1 MRGRALGLQTAFSAL
16 FLALAISALAVS
28 GCSKS
33 ATSPGFGTI
42 SLKMTDAPGD
52 YQEVNLA
59 IIQVSAHLGGAEAVT
74 EAAAEADSDSTSG
87 WQVLRAESFNVD
99 LLTLRNGVFTTLA
112 IAQVPA
118 GHYTQIR
125 LKLGAGSNVV
135 IDGVTH
141 PLTVPS
147 GLQSG
152 YKLVGSFDVPANGV
166 LDLAL
171 DFDAARSIVLTGS
184 GTYILKPTVRVLPVN
199 TSGSIT
205 GHVLPE
211 NVSTTVYAIQAPDT
225 IGSALT
231 SNGDFTVSVLP
242 AGTYSL
248 AFHPATAYRDTTL
261 AGVTVTAGATTNVGT
276 VQLTAQ

>member
-1 MRGRALGLQTAFSAL
+1 MLSAL
-16 FLALAISALAVS
+16 LLVLVVA
-28 GCSKS
+28 GCSDS
-33 ATSPGFGTI
+33 TSPGFGTM
-42 SLKMTDAPGD
+42 SLRMTDAPAD
-52 YQEVNLA
+52 FQEMNLE
-59 IIQVSAHLGGAEAVT
+59 IIQVSAHLGGTGDDLE
-74 EAAAEADSDSTSG
+74 SSSG
-87 WQVLRAESFNVD
+87 WHVLRAESLNVD

-112 IAQVPA
+112 LAQVPA

-125 LKLGAGSNVV
+125 LKLGAGSTVV
-135 IDGVTH
+135 VDGVTY

-152 YKLVGSFDVPANGV
+152 YKLVGNFDVPTNGV

-184 GTYILKPTVRVLPVN
+184 GTYLLKPTVRVLPSS
-199 TSGSIT
+199 TAGAIA

-211 NVSTTVYAIQAPDT
+211 SVQTTVYAIQAADT

-248 AFHPATAYRDTTL
+248 GFHPETAYRDTTL
-261 AGVTVTAGATTNVGT
+261 AGVIVISGATTNVGT
-276 VQLTAQ
+276 VELTPQ

>member
-1 MRGRALGLQTAFSAL
+1 MRGHVLRFQSVFFAL
-16 FLALAISALAVS
+16 FLVLAIS

-33 ATSPGFGTI
+33 TTSPGFGTI

-59 IIQVSAHLGGAEAVT
+59 IIQVSAHLEGGG
-74 EAAAEADSDSTSG
+74 AEADSDSTSG
-87 WQVLRAESFNVD
+87 WHVLQAEPVNVD

-112 IAQVPA
+112 LAEVPA

-125 LKLGAGSNVV
+125 LKLGAGSNVI

-152 YKLVGSFDVPANGV
+152 YKLVGSFDVPAGGALN
-166 LDLAL
+166 LAL

-184 GTYILKPTVRVLPVN
+184 GTYILKPTVRVLPVS
-199 TSGSIT
+199 TAGSIT
-205 GHVLPE
+205 GHVVPE
-211 NVSTTVYAIQAPDT
+211 TASTTVYAIQAPDT

-248 AFHPATAYRDTTL
+248 AFHPAADYRVTTL
-261 AGVTVTAGATTNVGT
+261 ANVTVTSGATTNVGS
-276 VQLTAQ
+276 VSLTPQ

>member
-1 MRGRALGLQTAFSAL
+1 MRGGVLSSQVLLSAL
-16 FLALAISALAVS
+16 LLVLAVA
-28 GCSKS
+28 GCSNS
-33 ATSPGFGTI
+33 TTSPGFGTMI
-42 SLKMTDAPGD
+42 LRMTDAPAD
-52 YQEVNLA
+52 FQEVNLE
-59 IIQVSAHLGGAEAVT
+59 ITQVSAHLGGAGT
-74 EAAAEADSDSTSG
+74 DSDSTSG
-87 WQVLRAESFNVD
+87 WQVLRAESINVD

-112 IAQVPA
+112 LAEVPA

-135 IDGVTH
+135 VDGVTY

-152 YKLVGSFDVPANGV
+152 YKLVGSFDVPTNGV
-166 LDLAL
+166 LTLAL

-184 GTYILKPTVRVLPVN
+184 GTYLLKPTVRVMPIS
-199 TSGSIT
+199 TAGSIT

-211 NVSTTVYAIQAPDT
+211 SVSTTVYAIQAADT

-261 AGVTVTAGATTNVGT
+261 ANVIVTSGATTNVGT
-276 VQLTAQ
+276 VQLTPQ

>member
-1 MRGRALGLQTAFSAL
+1 MRGRTLSTQFVLSAL
-16 FLALAISALAVS
+16 LLALAVS
-28 GCSKS
+28 GCSNNT
-33 ATSPGFGTI
+33 ASPGFGTMI
-42 SLKMTDAPGD
+42 LRMTDAPGD
-52 YQEVNLA
+52 FQEVNLA
-59 IIQVSAHLGGAEAVT
+59 ITQVSAHLGDAG
-74 EAAAEADSDSTSG
+74 ADSDPTSG
-87 WQVLRAESFNVD
+87 WHVLRADTINVD

-112 IAQVPA
+112 LAQVPA

-125 LKLGAGSNVV
+125 LKLEPGSNVV
-135 IDGVTH
+135 VDGVTN

-166 LDLAL
+166 LTLAL

-184 GTYILKPTVRVLPVN
+184 GTYLLKPTVRVMPIS
-199 TSGSIT
+199 TAGSIT
-205 GHVLPE
+205 GHVLPDT
-211 NVSTTVYAIQAPDT
+211 VSTTVYAIQAADT

-242 AGTYSL
+242 AGTYSV

-261 AGVTVTAGATTNVGT
+261 ANVIVAPGVTTNVGT
-276 VQLTAQ
+276 VQLTPQ

>member
-1 MRGRALGLQTAFSAL
+1 MRGRVLSSQFLLAALLSVLVIA
-16 FLALAISALAVS
+16 
-28 GCSKS
+28 GCSDS
-33 ATSPGFGTI
+33 GTSPGFGTM
-42 SLKMTDAPGD
+42 SLRMTDAPGD
-52 YQEVNLA
+52 FQEVNLE
-59 IIQVSAHLGGAEAVT
+59 IIQVSAHLGGT
-74 EAAAEADSDSTSG
+74 GDDSDSTSG
-87 WQVLRAESFNVD
+87 WHVLRAESISVD

-112 IAQVPA
+112 LAQVPA

-135 IDGVTH
+135 VDGLTH

-152 YKLVGSFDVPANGV
+152 YKLVGSFDVPTNGL

-184 GTYILKPTVRVLPVN
+184 DTYLLKPTVRVMP
-199 TSGSIT
+199 SSSAGSIT
-205 GHVLPE
+205 GHVLPDS
-211 NVSTTVYAIQAPDT
+211 VSTTVFAIQAADT
-225 IGSALT
+225 IGGALT

-261 AGVTVTAGATTNVGT
+261 TNVIVVSGATTNVGS
-276 VQLTAQ
+276 VQLTPQ

>member
-1 MRGRALGLQTAFSAL
+1 MSLRAPIAQLAL
-16 FLALAISALAVS
+16 AALVLALAIS

-33 ATSPGFGTI
+33 STSPGFGTM

-52 YQEVNLA
+52 FQEVNLE
-59 IIQVSAHLGGAEAVT
+59 IIQVSAHLGEDGTA
-74 EAAAEADSDSTSG
+74 SDSTSG
-87 WQVLRAESFNVD
+87 WQVLRAESINVD

-112 IAQVPA
+112 LAQVPA

-135 IDGVTH
+135 VDGVTH

-152 YKLVGSFDVPANGV
+152 YKLVGSFDVPTNG
-166 LDLAL
+166 LLNLAL

-184 GTYILKPTVRVLPVN
+184 GTYILKPTVRVMPFS
-199 TSGSIT
+199 TAGSIT
-205 GHVLPE
+205 GHVLPDS
-211 NVSTTVYAIQAPDT
+211 VSTTVYAIQAADT

-231 SNGDFTVSVLP
+231 ANGLFSVDVLP

-248 AFHPATAYRDTTL
+248 AFHPSTAYRDTTL
-261 AGVTVTAGATTNVGT
+261 AGIVVNSGAATSVGT
-276 VQLTAQ
+276 VQLTPQ

>member
-1 MRGRALGLQTAFSAL
+1 MRGYILSSQSVLFALLSV
-16 FLALAISALAVS
+16 LAIS

-33 ATSPGFGTI
+33 TTAPGFGTM

-52 YQEVNLA
+52 FQQVNLA
-59 IIQVSAHLGGAEAVT
+59 ITQVSAHLGGAG
-74 EAAAEADSDSTSG
+74 ADSDSTSG
-87 WQVLRAESFNVD
+87 WHVLRAESINVD

-112 IAQVPA
+112 LTQVPA

-152 YKLVGSFDVPANGV
+152 YKLVGSFDVPTNG
-166 LDLAL
+166 LLNLAL

-184 GTYILKPTVRVLPVN
+184 GTYLLKPTVRVLSFS
-199 TSGSIT
+199 TAGSIT
-205 GHVLPE
+205 GHVLPDS
-211 NVSTTVYAIQAPDT
+211 VSTTVYAIQAADT
-225 IGSALT
+225 IGTALT
-231 SNGDFTVSVLP
+231 SSGLFSVSVLP

-248 AFHPATAYRDTTL
+248 AFHPATAYRDTML
-261 AGVTVTAGATTNVGT
+261 AGVIVNSGAATSVGT
-276 VQLTAQ
+276 VQLTPQ

>member
-1 MRGRALGLQTAFSAL
+1 MRGRVLALQLLTSAL
-16 FLALAISALAVS
+16 FLVLAIS
-28 GCSKS
+28 GCSNS
-33 ATSPGFGTI
+33 TTSPGFGTL

-59 IIQVSAHLGGAEAVT
+59 IIQVSAHLGGTEVGAEAL
-74 EAAAEADSDSTSG
+74 ADSDSTGG
-87 WQVLRAESFNVD
+87 WQVLRAESMNVD

-112 IAQVPA
+112 LTEVPA

-125 LKLGAGSNVV
+125 LKLGAGSNVI

-152 YKLVGSFDVPANGV
+152 YKLVGSFDVPAGGALN
-166 LDLAL
+166 LAL

-184 GTYILKPTVRVLPVN
+184 GTYLLKPTVRVLPVS
-199 TSGSIT
+199 TAGSIT

-211 NVSTTVYAIQAPDT
+211 DVSTTVYAIQAPDT

-261 AGVTVTAGATTNVGT
+261 ANVTVTSGTTTNVGT
-276 VQLTAQ
+276 VSLTPQ